1 MSRRA
6 ERYALLR
13 ICEPTPLTPEMVRKM
28 LDMVPEY
35 ADIVKMS
42 VEEEP
47 ESVPKRRVAIY
58 YTTTIPWNKEKHN
71 EH

>member
-28 LDMVPEY
+28 LDMIPEY
-35 ADIVKMS
+35 ADIVKMA
-42 VEEEP
+42 VEEES

-58 YTTTIPWNKEKHN
+58 YTTTMSWNKGETQ
-71 EH
+71 

>member
-6 ERYALLR
+6 EKYALLR
-13 ICEPTPLTPEMVRKM
+13 ICESTPLTPEMVRKM
-28 LDMVPEY
+28 LDTVPEY

-42 VEEEP
+42 VEEES

-58 YTTTIPWNKEKHN
+58 YTTTMPWNKEKHN